1 MATKQKLTRNQDVVI
16 KALAAIGQPLSAYR
30 ILDLDCVRDAGLKA
44 PLTIYRALDKLVAL
58 GLVHRIESL
67 NAFVV

>member
-30 ILDLDCVRDAGLKA
+30 ILDHNAQEDVYLDVQFSVLH
-44 PLTIYRALDKLVAL
+44 RA
-58 GLVHRIESL
+58 
-67 NAFVV
+67 AFV